1 MSNEEIQ
8 RTMEFILGQQAQFA
22 ANIQKLQEEQIRNS
36 PRLTRLEESF
46 QLLVRLAENT
56 DRRLDR
62 VESNTS
68 ALEANVAAL
77 AGTLE
82 ANMAALAA
90 AQTHTDERLSAL
102 IDIVREDRNGKS

>member
-1 MSNEEIQ
+1 MTNEEIQ

-22 ANIQKLQEEQIRNS
+22 ANIQLLQEERIRDS

-46 QLLVRLAENT
+46 QLLVRVAEST
-56 DRRLDR
+56 DPRLDR
-62 VESNTS
+62 LESNTS
-68 ALEANVAAL
+68 AV
-77 AGTLE
+77 E
-82 ANMAALAA
+82 ANMAGLEASMAALVA

>member
-1 MSNEEIQ
+1 MTNEEIQ

-22 ANIQKLQEEQIRNS
+22 ANIQLLQEERIRDS

-46 QLLVRLAENT
+46 QLLVRVAEST
-56 DRRLDR
+56 DTRLDR
-62 VESNTS
+62 LESNTS
-68 ALEANVAAL
+68 AV
-77 AGTLE
+77 E
-82 ANMAALAA
+82 ANMAGLEASMAALVA

>member
-1 MSNEEIQ
+1 MTNEEIQ

-22 ANIQKLQEEQIRNS
+22 ANIHLLQEERIRDS

-46 QLLVRLAENT
+46 QLLVRVAEST
-56 DRRLDR
+56 DPRLDR
-62 VESNTS
+62 LESNTS
-68 ALEANVAAL
+68 AV
-77 AGTLE
+77 E
-82 ANMAALAA
+82 ANMAGLEASMAALVA

>member
-1 MSNEEIQ
+1 MTREEIQ

-22 ANIQKLQEEQIRNS
+22 ANIQLLQEERIRDS

-46 QLLVRLAENT
+46 QLLVRVAEST
-56 DRRLDR
+56 DTRLDR
-62 VESNTS
+62 LESNTS
-68 ALEANVAAL
+68 AV
-77 AGTLE
+77 E
-82 ANMAALAA
+82 ANMAGLEASMAALVA

>member
-1 MSNEEIQ
+1 MTREEIQ

-22 ANIQKLQEEQIRNS
+22 ANIQLLQEERIRDS

-46 QLLVRLAENT
+46 QLLVRVAEST
-56 DRRLDR
+56 DTRLDR
-62 VESNTS
+62 LESNTS
-68 ALEANVAAL
+68 AV
-77 AGTLE
+77 E
-82 ANMAALAA
+82 ANMAGLEASMAALVV